1 MHSIYVR
8 TYTSTF
14 ALGRISILKNLL
26 RQMFLPVCIFPN
38 AQQINIF
45 QSHRRL
51 DLLLHLLIL
60 LRCRKFSFSEHFLMN
75 ALSFCRYISYL
86 NMFFDGLS
94 CYFFFY
100 FTKGMVLIANTHSPP
115 GKMIAVAQI
124 VMSGLSAVWRSW
136 LMNLSETASSVNAS
150 LQIIRDN

>member
-94 CYFFFY
+94 CYFFLLFHQRNG
-100 FTKGMVLIANTHSPP
+100 FNCEHSQPSGENDSSGTDHDVWAFCRLEELINES
-115 GKMIAVAQI
+115 
-124 VMSGLSAVWRSW
+124 
-136 LMNLSETASSVNAS
+136 
-150 LQIIRDN
+150 